1 MNNRGGKIKKRIVAV
16 FILLLAGIY
25 PLFSAS
31 ALSHASPT
39 LQEFYYF
46 NPDSTQINLGNLKI
60 EMVRFLQQRD
70 YPVSFQPF
78 AHLRDFHQQVRE
90 KKPAF
95 LFLPHWYLNQP
106 DTPPNIKPL
115 LIPLR
120 NGQKTYAKVLMTN
133 NSSGTTINSLSQK
146 TLAMT
151 TLGPQSE
158 EILDKIL
165 FHKLAIDASE
175 LRYIHVPKDFDA
187 LIALAIG
194 QVDLALVSH
203 ENIAE
208 LRRIN
213 PILLAAVKPLM
224 ESNPI
229 ELPVLCYTEGSV
241 SPAELDKF
249 KKIFLQGIN
258 EPKKLKIMKMLQID
272 DWKTTVY

>member
-1 MNNRGGKIKKRIVAV
+1 MNNKGGKRKKRIAAV
-16 FILLLAGIY
+16 LILLLAGMY
-25 PLFSAS
+25 PLFNSIAS
-31 ALSHASPT
+31 SQASPP
-39 LQEFYYF
+39 LPKFYYF
-46 NPDSTQINLGNLKI
+46 NPDSTQINFRNLKI
-60 EMVRFLQQRD
+60 EMTRFLQERD
-70 YPVSFQPF
+70 YPVSFQAF
-78 AHLRDFHQQVRE
+78 AHLRDFHQQVQ
-90 KKPAF
+90 KKPPVF
-95 LFLPHWYLNQP
+95 LFLPHWYLDQP
-106 DTPPNIKPL
+106 DAPPDIKPL
-115 LIPLR
+115 LIPFR
-120 NGQKTYAKVLMTN
+120 NGRKTYTKVLMTN
-133 NSSGTTINSLSQK
+133 KSSNTTINSLAQK

-158 EILDKIL
+158 KILNNIL

-175 LRYIHVPKDFDA
+175 TRYIHVPKDSDA

-213 PILLAAVKPLM
+213 PILLSAVKPLI

-249 KKIFLQGIN
+249 KKVFLQGISK
-258 EPKKLKIMKMLQID
+258 PKKLKIMKMLQID
-272 DWKTTVY
+272 DWKTTDY